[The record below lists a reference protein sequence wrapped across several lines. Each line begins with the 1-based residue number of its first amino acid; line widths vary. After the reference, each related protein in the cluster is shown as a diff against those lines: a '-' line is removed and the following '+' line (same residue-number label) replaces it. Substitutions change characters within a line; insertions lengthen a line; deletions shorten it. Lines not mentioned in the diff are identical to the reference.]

1 MSDFFKTTQLRV
13 SEFERYSRQ
22 IMLDGWGEEGQLR
35 LKNARVVII
44 GCGGLGNI
52 VATYLVGA
60 GVGTISLIDGDD
72 VELSNLPRQ
81 IAFDR
86 DSCGFNKADEL
97 TQRLFS
103 QNDDVDI
110 HVNPL
115 FVDADNID
123 ELLQHHDLVIDCSDN
138 FETRRLI
145 NHWCVTN
152 KLALLSASVIGWQG
166 QALLVLP
173 NLAYGCYQ
181 CLFDV
186 IGTQKKSCQSMGV
199 SPAMV
204 GIIGS
209 YQANE
214 ALRFLL
220 KSSSKLS
227 SHVSLIDGA
236 NFSVSQF
243 LRVANPQCDVC
254 ARIREPNND

>member
-1 MSDFFKTTQLRV
+1 MNDRYSTTELRV

-22 IMLDGWGEEGQLR
+22 IMLDGWGEQGQLQ
-35 LKNARVVII
+35 LKNSRVVII
-44 GCGGLGNI
+44 GCGGLGNV
-52 VATYLVGA
+52 VATYLAGA

-86 DSCGFNKADEL
+86 DSCGLNKADEL

-103 QNDDVDI
+103 QNDDIDI

-115 FVDADNID
+115 FLDADNVD
-123 ELLQHHDLVIDCSDN
+123 ELLQEHDLVIDCSDN

-145 NHWCVTN
+145 NQWCVTN

-173 NLAYGCYQ
+173 NSEYGCYQ

-186 IGTQKKSCQSMGV
+186 TSTQENSCQSMGV
-199 SPAMV
+199 NPAMV
-204 GIIGS
+204 GVIGS

-220 KSSSKLS
+220 KLPSKLS
-227 SHVSLIDGA
+227 SHVSLIDGVH
-236 NFSVSQF
+236 FSINQF
-243 LRVANPQCDVC
+243 LRTGNPNCEVC
-254 ARIREPNND
+254 ANMKEPNND